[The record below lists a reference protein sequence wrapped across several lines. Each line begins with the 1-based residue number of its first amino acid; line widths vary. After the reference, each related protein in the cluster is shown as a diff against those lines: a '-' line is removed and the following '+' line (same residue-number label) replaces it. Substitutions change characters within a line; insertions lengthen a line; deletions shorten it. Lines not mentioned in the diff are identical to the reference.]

1 MPITLEMIK
10 ELREKTSAGVLDCRK
25 ALETCEG
32 DMARA
37 QQMLY
42 DKGLAAAARKAEREA
57 KQGLI
62 EAYVHMGKA
71 AALVEVSCETDF
83 VARTAQFKELAH
95 NLAMQVV
102 ASRPQYVRPGD
113 IPADIVEKERS
124 AYKAQLEGQGKPA
137 HLLQE
142 DVENKLKKFYAEVCL
157 LNQPYIRDQEKTVQD
172 IVNEVVATTGE
183 NIVVRRFARLELN
196 EQDF

>member
-1 MPITLEMIK
+1 MPTTLEMIK
-10 ELREKTSAGVLDCRK
+10 ELREKTGAGVLDCRK

-32 DMARA
+32 DMTRA

-42 DKGLAAAARKAEREA
+42 DKGLAAAARKAERET

-62 EAYVHMGKA
+62 DAYVHLGRA
-71 AALVEVSCETDF
+71 AALVEVNCETDF
-83 VARTAQFKELAH
+83 VARTARFKELAH

-102 ASRPQYVRPGD
+102 ASRPQYVRPED
-113 IPADIVEKERS
+113 IPTDVLEKQRS
-124 AYKAQLEGQGKPA
+124 AYQAQLESQGKPA
-137 HLLQE
+137 HVLQE
-142 DVENKLKKFYAEVCL
+142 IVEGKLKKFYAEVCL
-157 LNQPYIRDQEKTVQD
+157 LHQPYIRDQEKTVQD

-196 EQDF
+196 EQDS